1 MRKILTWHPL
11 GRSGAY
17 ISKKDYDVTREFILS
32 ALCEEMTLLDLIE
45 LGERLLAPMIEDN
58 IAWHILVVKLD
69 LEARGIIVSFQKFA
83 PHRVQ
88 FLRLRRKGVK
98 KFIEHNIAS
107 TINQQTSKS
116 G

>member
-45 LGERLLAPMIEDN
+45 LGERVLAPIIEDN

-69 LEARGIIVSFQKFA
+69 LEARGIIVSFLKLA
-83 PHRVQ
+83 PHKAQYLKLRKKGARKFGVQ
-88 FLRLRRKGVK
+88 NG
-98 KFIEHNIAS
+98 A
-107 TINQQTSKS
+107 TIVNQQIGK
-116 G
+116 

>member
-32 ALCEEMTLLDLIE
+32 ALCDEMTLLDLIE
-45 LGERLLAPMIEDN
+45 LGERVLAPLIEDN

-69 LEARGIIVSFQKFA
+69 LEARGIIVSFLKLA
-83 PHRVQ
+83 PHKAQ
-88 FLRLRRKGVK
+88 FLKMRRKGMK
-98 KFIEHNIAS
+98 KFILDNSAS
-107 TINQQTSKS
+107 INNQQRTK
-116 G
+116 